1 MRPLS
6 ELHKQFLTIRKVGQF
21 VDIKQF
27 DYERQIPMSVYRFNL
42 NNKIN
47 QGRRLSVRTIK
58 DSNGTKFFR
67 VFLIEKGE

>member
-6 ELHKQFLTIRKVGQF
+6 ELHKQFLTIKKVGQF

-58 DSNGTKFFR
+58 DGNGAKFFR
-67 VFLIEKGE
+67 VFLVQKEG